1 MLIMLQSCH
10 ACGSKINF
18 VLDAS
23 EYIQY
28 YWLDHSI
35 HGSLHFLLNS
45 IKCIGIIIII

>member
-10 ACGSKINF
+10 ACGSIINF
-18 VLDAS
+18 VLDAA

-35 HGSLHFLLNS
+35 HGSLHCLSTS
-45 IKCIGIIIII
+45 I